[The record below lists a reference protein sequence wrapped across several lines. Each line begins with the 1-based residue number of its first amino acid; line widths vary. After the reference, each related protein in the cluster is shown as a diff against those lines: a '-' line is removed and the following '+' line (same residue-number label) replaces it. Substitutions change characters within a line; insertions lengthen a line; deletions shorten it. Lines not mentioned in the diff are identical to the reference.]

1 MDIGIYYLLYF
12 SAYLKSL
19 KIYMTYSC
27 LKCTELEIVTVMQG
41 LSSSRHKKI
50 KQEIMPLNH

>member
-1 MDIGIYYLLYF
+1 
-12 SAYLKSL
+12 
-19 KIYMTYSC
+19 MTYSC

-41 LSSSRHKKI
+41 LSSSSHKKI